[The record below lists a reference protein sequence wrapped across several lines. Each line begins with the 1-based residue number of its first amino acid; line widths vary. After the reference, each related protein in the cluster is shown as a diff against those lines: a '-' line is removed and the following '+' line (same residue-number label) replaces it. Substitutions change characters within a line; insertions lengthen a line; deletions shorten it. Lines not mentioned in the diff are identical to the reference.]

1 MGGGGQNLTSMG
13 GNWSGGTPLIGG
25 NPGQQSVAPKSFGG
39 FGQNV
44 NAQGDPYGWSKI
56 AAGQVGSSD
65 WLKTHPNY
73 PGGTGGPGVAYPQ
86 GLIGGYPQQQGP
98 PESGNPML
106 AQGGGWDISQ
116 MFQHLFG

>member
-1 MGGGGQNLTSMG
+1 MGGGGQNLTSMGGIG

-25 NPGQQSVAPKSFGG
+25 NPGQHVAPKSFGG

-86 GLIGGYPQQQGP
+86 GLVGGY
-98 PESGNPML
+98 PML